1 MLQTKL
7 TFEQSKLCAAHKA
20 EYLRNYNSDFNE
32 RCLIRFSV
40 KFHIKQIYFK

>member
-1 MLQTKL
+1 ML
-7 TFEQSKLCAAHKA
+7 FEKRKLCAAHKV

-40 KFHIKQIYFK
+40 TFYIT